1 MTKSMVFPFSGR
13 MGADNEAQNAATE
26 IVINHKPYE
35 TRVAILQG
43 GVLQDVF
50 VERERKR
57 GIVGNIY
64 KGKVQRVLP
73 GMDAAFVDIGLER
86 AGFLHVKNVV
96 GAGASQPEKISDA
109 LREGQSVLVQ
119 VLKDPIGTKGARLTT
134 EISIPSRFLVFLPN
148 ASDIGVSIKIAS
160 EAQRQSLRD
169 LMLGFHQGQQGGF
182 IVRTAIESADM
193 WAMRADMQY
202 LQRVWESILQ
212 THYRAKAGTLI
223 YRDLPLYLKILRDF
237 VSPNV
242 RRVVI
247 DDLPAYEEM
256 RAFAK
261 NFLIEMVDCIQCYQA
276 DLGLFERYG
285 LEEEINH
292 SLKRRVALKSGGY
305 LIIDQTEA
313 MTTIDVNTGGFVGKL
328 SQDDTIYRTNLEA
341 AKMIARQLRVRNL
354 GGIIMLDFI
363 DMTSQEHREGV
374 MAALMA
380 ALAEDKSKYTISPIT
395 PLGIIEMTR
404 KRTRESL
411 QQVMCE
417 VCPTCEGRGYVKTVE
432 TVVYELFRELMRE
445 VREFAPR
452 QLTVIAHPNLIEFI
466 REEESV
472 AFADIQALLQ
482 VPIQLVGESSYG
494 HEQFDIALG

>member
-1 MTKSMVFPFSGR
+1 

-96 GAGASQPEKISDA
+96 GAGASQPEKIGDA

-285 LEEEINH
+285 LEEEIDH

-363 DMTSQEHREGV
+363 DMTSQEHRDGV

-417 VCPTCEGRGYVKTVE
+417 VCPTCEGLGYVKTVE

-482 VPIQLVGESSYG
+482 VPIQLVGEPSYG